1 MTAQAFRVGIYA
13 RVSSERQADAGTIA
27 SQLEALKE
35 RMHEEGFDLEDEL
48 CFVDEGYSGATVLR
62 PALERLRDCAASGV
76 LDRVYV
82 HSPDRLSRKYA
93 YQVLLLD
100 ELQRCGVDVVFLN
113 HELGRTPEDDL
124 LLQVQGMVAEYERAK
139 ILERSRRGKR
149 HAARKGSVNVLSNA
163 PYGYRYVATPE
174 RGGDAEY
181 ALALEEADVVRQIF
195 EWIGRDRHTIGEVR
209 GRLKDQAIPSPKG
222 KEWWDRTTIWG
233 MLKNPA
239 YTGTA
244 GFGKTR
250 SGTRRGRLRPQR
262 RADEQ
267 PRRAYSSYAVP
278 PADWILI
285 PVPRIVSDE
294 LFASVQEQLAEN
306 RKVAR
311 QRRRGAAY
319 LLQGLTVCKCC
330 GYAFYG
336 KSASSASTKGQRRR
350 YAYYRCIGSDAHR
363 FGGKRICENKQV

>member
-13 RVSSERQADAGTIA
+13 RVSSEQQADAGTIA

-139 ILERSRRGKR
+139 ILERSRRGP
-149 HAARKGSVNVLSNA
+149 GS
-163 PYGYRYVATPE
+163 PTETTTYR
-174 RGGDAEY
+174 DC
-181 ALALEEADVVRQIF
+181 D
-195 EWIGRDRHTIGEVR
+195 
-209 GRLKDQAIPSPKG
+209 
-222 KEWWDRTTIWG
+222 
-233 MLKNPA
+233 
-239 YTGTA
+239 
-244 GFGKTR
+244 
-250 SGTRRGRLRPQR
+250 
-262 RADEQ
+262 
-267 PRRAYSSYAVP
+267 
-278 PADWILI
+278 
-285 PVPRIVSDE
+285 
-294 LFASVQEQLAEN
+294 
-306 RKVAR
+306 
-311 QRRRGAAY
+311 
-319 LLQGLTVCKCC
+319 
-330 GYAFYG
+330 
-336 KSASSASTKGQRRR
+336 
-350 YAYYRCIGSDAHR
+350 
-363 FGGKRICENKQV
+363 